1 MSISKYKIKKWY
13 DMITGNSVHHVN
25 QDEGKT
31 YSKENVAGYYNNL
44 TEKITRFGRDDNNIP
59 LSYVDTGDKI
69 EFSIEIFQYGLAAYD
84 LYLLSDKTEKD
95 SLAKVKSCAEWA
107 VKNQQSDGSWKTFTY
122 ENPNMPYS
130 AMAQG
135 EGVSLLI
142 RAFIAFDDQKYL
154 IAADRAIKYMLLP
167 IEEGGTT
174 KYIGNSVY
182 FYECPEDPLILNGW
196 IFSIW
201 GLFDYWKFTND
212 SKLKEILDKTLAT
225 LERDLPAYDL
235 GYWSKYE
242 DKKRIASPFY
252 HKLHVAQLRVMYDLT
267 GKEIYKVYA
276 DRWENFSN
284 NWLFS
289 KIAFIKKAIQK
300 IME

>member
-1 MSISKYKIKKWY
+1 
-13 DMITGNSVHHVN
+13 MIVGKSVYHVT
-25 QDEGKT
+25 QDEGKV
-31 YSKENVAGYYNNL
+31 YSKNQIEGYYNNL
-44 TEKITRFGRDDNNIP
+44 TEKIIRFGRSDNDYP
-59 LSYVDTGDKI
+59 RTYVDTGDEI
-69 EFSIEIFQYGLAAYD
+69 EFSIAIFQYGLAAYD
-84 LYLLSDKTEKD
+84 IYLISKKTDVD
-95 SLAKVKSCAEWA
+95 SIAKVKSCADWA
-107 VKNQQSDGSWKTFTY
+107 VQNQQSDGSWITFAY

-130 AMAQG
+130 SMAQA
-135 EGVSLLI
+135 EGISLLI
-142 RAFIAFDDQKYL
+142 RAYIAFEDKKYL
-154 IAADRAIKYMLLP
+154 NAADSALKYMLLP

-174 KYIGNSVY
+174 KYIGDSVY

-201 GLFDYWKFTND
+201 GLLDYWKFTND